1 MKALIC
7 LNGDRPEKRLV
18 AQCASE
24 CETVICADGALQYLL
39 DANIFPDLWLGDMD
53 SVSPERLS
61 EAKARGIIP
70 KTYPMQ
76 KDYTDGQ
83 LAVKEAIASGADE
96 LLLLGAL
103 GGRSDH
109 LLENMR
115 LLYDA
120 CRMGVRAVACSKRE
134 RVFLSGDVAE
144 FSEENGRLVSMLP
157 YTDTVTVLRTEGL
170 QYPLTD
176 YTFSRGEFFA
186 ISGVSN
192 VLTERRGRYILS
204 GGYGLFVQVKQ
215 NE

>member
-39 DANIFPDLWLGDMD
+39 GDLWLGDMD

-134 RVFLSGDVAE
+134 RVFL
-144 FSEENGRLVSMLP
+144 
-157 YTDTVTVLRTEGL
+157 
-170 QYPLTD
+170 
-176 YTFSRGEFFA
+176 
-186 ISGVSN
+186 I
-192 VLTERRGRYILS
+192 
-204 GGYGLFVQVKQ
+204 
-215 NE
+215 